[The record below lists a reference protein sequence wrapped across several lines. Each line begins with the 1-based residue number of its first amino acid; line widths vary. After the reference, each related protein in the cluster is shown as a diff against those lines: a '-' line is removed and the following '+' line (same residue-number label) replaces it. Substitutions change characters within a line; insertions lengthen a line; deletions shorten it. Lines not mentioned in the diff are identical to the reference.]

1 MEKWNIEIKDKN
13 GNWVAVR
20 PTNGQPY
27 AFENEMMA
35 TRMMELCYPQQTKRE
50 VRIRK
55 VED

>member
-1 MEKWNIEIKDKN
+1 MEKWHIEIKDKN